1 MSSRPYGGAATS
13 FGNDMASFSIK
24 RRIVVAV
31 IATQLIL
38 VVSLLFLANFQMRR
52 NALRSFDAALRGR
65 AMSVAAL
72 IRYSEGPHPELQ
84 FDGTS
89 LPPPLTHGVPDLYRI
104 EMQDGRVLASSVPS
118 PSLPVTSQ
126 HGERAWTFDQV
137 GTPYRALRLSN
148 VPLLDSEE
156 DTPKDRIDL
165 VVTYAAGIQD
175 MTQSLVRSFITMLL
189 GGVTLLAISVYVSI
203 RWIEKGLTPLVELAS
218 SANTISATNWD
229 LKLSPSATTVLEIAP
244 LTRALSQMIDTLH
257 AAFQQQRDFT
267 SNAAHE
273 LKTPVAILKS
283 TLQSLLQERRTDEN
297 YRAGITDALSDV
309 DRLETLLHSMLRLAR
324 ADLEP
329 GGAALPELSNADV
342 VGTCESAI
350 ARLVPLAQGRGT
362 TISLIV
368 PTDTL
373 LVRAQPEDLEIV
385 WANLIENAIRY
396 GPPNSEVK
404 VTASRRNGF
413 VSVAVE
419 DNGPGIPA
427 SEFPRIF
434 ERFHRGDP
442 SRSRDSGG
450 YGLGLAIAKRFVER
464 YGGSIGACSAAVG
477 GTRIAVELPISKD

>member
-1 MSSRPYGGAATS
+1 
-13 FGNDMASFSIK
+13 MASFSIK

-31 IATQLIL
+31 IATELVL
-38 VVSLLFLANFQMRR
+38 VVCLLFLANLQMRR
-52 NALRSFDAALRGR
+52 NAFHSFDAALHGR

-72 IRYSEGPHPELQ
+72 VRYSEGPHPELQ
-84 FDGTS
+84 FDKTS
-89 LPPPLTHGVPDLYRI
+89 LPRPLTQGVPDLYRI
-104 EMQDGRVLASSVPS
+104 EMQDGRVLASSTPS
-118 PSLPVTSQ
+118 PQLPT
-126 HGERAWTFDQV
+126 GNRLEERVWNFKQD
-137 GTPYRALRLSN
+137 GISYRALILPD

-156 DTPKDRIDL
+156 DEPKERINL
-165 VVTYAAGIQD
+165 IVTYAAGTNE
-175 MTQSLVRSFITMLL
+175 MTQSLLRSFLTLFF
-189 GGVTLLAISVYVSI
+189 GGIVLLAISAFASI

-218 SANTISATNWD
+218 SANAISATNWD
-229 LKLSPSATTVLEIAP
+229 LKLSPSATNVVEIAP

-283 TLQSLLQERRTDEN
+283 TLQSLLQERRTDES
-297 YRAGITDALSDV
+297 YRSGITDALSDV

-324 ADLEP
+324 ADLEA
-329 GGAALPELSNADV
+329 GGASPSELSNADV

-350 ARLVPLAQGRGT
+350 ARLMPLANGRGT

-373 LVRAQPEDLEIV
+373 LVRAEPEDLEIV

-396 GPPNSEVK
+396 GLPNSEVK

-434 ERFHRGDP
+434 ERFHRGDQ

-450 YGLGLAIAKRFVER
+450 YGLGLAIAKGFVER
-464 YGGSIGACSAAVG
+464 YGGSIGASSGAVG
-477 GTRIAVELPISKD
+477 GTRIAVELPISKK